1 MVGRKRAPEVVKE
14 SFPKIMRFEKQGRI
28 CPRKE
33 GKKGKEGFLAEREQ
47 QIQRLPCGK

>member
-14 SFPKIMRFEKQGRI
+14 SFPKIMKFEKQGRI

-33 GKKGKEGFLAEREQ
+33 GKEGFLAEREQ